1 MSMCARAISS
11 GRQDQ
16 ALRRSH
22 LHSADVACECPILV
36 TTVWNRKQSIPYCEN
51 NAGHLEIEVLHTHTH
66 THTHTYTGFIS
77 MTTGHGFPMNINS
90 NSLREKELEHRRG
103 EQNATERKYNKT
115 NEQSNS
121 FFFCACKVFFA
132 LSCLR
137 QLVVSQVLCV

>member
-1 MSMCARAISS
+1 MLKPPFMSMCARAISS

-66 THTHTYTGFIS
+66 THTYTGFIS

-121 FFFCACKVFFA
+121 FFFVHVKCSLLFPV
-132 LSCLR
+132 
-137 QLVVSQVLCV
+137 